1 MTVQTCFFPG
11 GIHDVKAGF
20 AFLLF
25 LSGAAALAAAAPP
38 GNAANDPGTF
48 GTAVDVNV
56 VNVEVYATDAAGKPV
71 TGLKER
77 DFELLED
84 GRRVSISNFAAL
96 EGTGRAARAAASAPA
111 QDSAG
116 AAALVQEQEP
126 WNLIIFVDNFDIHPA
141 SRTRALQQVRGFL
154 GRELTPGDR
163 VMVVTYDMG
172 LAVRLPF
179 SSDPAAVD
187 AALKGVEEGS
197 THGPAIDRA
206 RRQAYQEIL
215 SIQEVSLAGQ
225 PPLPCPLSIAR
236 PAHAFAAG
244 RHDEVLRTLG
254 GLTVLVNSLSGVPG
268 RKALLY
274 ISDGIPATP
283 GDEVFQFLA
292 EICGGGNAGGLGRQA
307 VVHGPSN
314 AIEDNSPDMG
324 EAPGRGNRPKPDPHL
339 DPLAVYDARTLGVRA
354 YQGASQA
361 PLDAQSYTVG
371 PQLNALVAH
380 ANAHRVTLYTLQ
392 ASGLAAPESSDASTG
407 PGERLTQFTSIETA
421 KNSSLRSSLTALASG
436 TGGRAILDVNDFD
449 PDLTRMRQDLTTYYS
464 LGYSP
469 SHSGDGREHRIQV
482 KVKRAGLRLRY
493 RESYRDKPVIEK
505 AVDRTLAALFYG
517 IEDNPLKIALEVG
530 DQIPGPNGTVSVPI
544 NLRIPLFKVAVLNRD
559 ETYEGNLRLL
569 VATRSADGRMT
580 PVRQIPVPIR
590 IPRKEVLTALGQ
602 LYIYTL
608 TLQLA
613 PGEQRVAVAV
623 RDDVAATTSYLS
635 SAVTVG
641 VPQSA
646 AAHDPQ

>member
-1 MTVQTCFFPG
+1 M
-11 GIHDVKAGF
+11 KARL
-20 AFLLF
+20 ALLLL
-25 LSGAAALAAAAPP
+25 LSGASALGAAAPP
-38 GNAANDPGTF
+38 GNPGSPANDPGTF

-71 TGLKER
+71 TGLRER

-96 EGTGRAARAAASAPA
+96 EGAGVAKAAAPVPGPPA
-111 QDSAG
+111 QSSAG
-116 AAALVQEQEP
+116 AAAPVQEQEP

-154 GRELTPGDR
+154 GRELAPGDR

-172 LAVRLPF
+172 LEVRLPF

-187 AALKGVEEGS
+187 AALKGVEEGA

-206 RRQAYQEIL
+206 RRQAFQEIL

-225 PPLPCPLSIAR
+225 PPVPCPLSISR

-244 RHDEVLRTLG
+244 RHDEVLRALG
-254 GLTVLVNSLSGVPG
+254 GLTVLVSSLSGVPG

-274 ISDGIPATP
+274 VSDGIPLTP

-292 EICGGGNAGGLGRQA
+292 EICGGATAGGLGQSA
-307 VVHGPSN
+307 VVHGQSN
-314 AIEDNSPDMG
+314 AIEDDSPDAG
-324 EAPGRGNRPKPDPHL
+324 QAPGRVNKPKPDPHL
-339 DPLAVYDARTLGVRA
+339 DPLAVYDSRTLGARA
-354 YQGASQA
+354 YQAASQA
-361 PLDAQSYTVG
+361 PLDAQGYTVG
-371 PQLNALVAH
+371 RQLNALVAH
-380 ANAHRVTLYTLQ
+380 SNAHRVTLYTLQ
-392 ASGLAAPESSDASTG
+392 ASGLAASDSSDASTG

-421 KNSSLRSSLTALASG
+421 KNESLRSSLTALAAG
-436 TGGRAILDVNDFD
+436 TGGRAIIDVNDFN
-449 PDLTRMRQDLTTYYS
+449 PDLARMRQDLTTYYS

-482 KVKRAGLRLRY
+482 KVKRAGVRLRY
-493 RESYRDKPVIEK
+493 RESYRDKPVLEK

-517 IEDNPLKIALEVG
+517 IEDNPLKIDLEVG
-530 DQIPGPNGTVSVPI
+530 DQIPGPNGTVSVPVS
-544 NLRIPLFKVAVLNRD
+544 LKIPLFKVAVFNRD
-559 ETYEGNLRLL
+559 DTYEGNLRLL
-569 VATRSADGRMT
+569 LATRSADGRMT
-580 PVRQIPVPIR
+580 PVRQLPLPIK

-602 LYIYTL
+602 FYVYTL

-613 PGEQRVAVAV
+613 PGEQRVAIAV

-635 SAVTVG
+635 RAVTVG
-641 VPQSA
+641 VPRA
-646 AAHDPQ
+646 AAARDPQ